1 MTTPLSD
8 WTTLRVGGAPD
19 RVVVAQS
26 RQEIIEAVR
35 AADATGEPLLI
46 LGGGSNL
53 VVADEGVTGTVVAIR
68 SRGITL
74 DDEGC
79 GGGWIEVEA
88 GEDWDG
94 LVSWSIEKN
103 LRGMEALAGI
113 PGSVGATPVQNVGAY
128 GREVASLI
136 ARVTVLDRHDGQV
149 RILPAPDCG
158 FGYRW
163 SMFKSQPNRWVI
175 LSVTF
180 QMRRGDMSEPVAY
193 AELAERLGI
202 AVGECAPSAQV
213 RQVVLDLRR
222 AKGMVLDPDDHDTW
236 SVGSFFVNPVID
248 PSADHPTIPDGAPRW
263 VQPDGR
269 VKTSAAW
276 LVEHAGFPRGF
287 RLPGSNAGVSTKHS
301 LALTNR
307 GGATAAEVVQLAHAI
322 SSGVRSTFGIDLVIE
337 PTVIH
342 PRTGHV

>member
-1 MTTPLSD
+1 M
-8 WTTLRVGGAPD
+8 GGAPD
-19 RVVVAQS
+19 RLIIAQS
-26 RQEIIEAVR
+26 RQEIIDAIR
-35 AADATGEPLLI
+35 DADARDEPLLI

-53 VVADEGVTGTVVAIR
+53 VVADEGFAGTVVAIR
-68 SRGITL
+68 SRGVTL
-74 DDEGC
+74 DDDAC

-88 GEDWDG
+88 GENWDD
-94 LVSWSIEKN
+94 LVSWSIKEN

-128 GREVASLI
+128 GREVASII
-136 ARVTVLDRHDGQV
+136 ARVSVLDRHDGQV
-149 RILPAPDCG
+149 HTLPAPDCG

-163 SMFKSQPNRWVI
+163 SLFKSQPDRWVI

-193 AELAERLGI
+193 AELADRLGI

-213 RQVVLDLRR
+213 RQAVLDLRR
-222 AKGMVLDPDDHDTW
+222 GKGMVLDPVDHDTW

-248 PSADHPTIPDGAPRW
+248 PFAGHPLIPDGAPRW
-263 VQPDGR
+263 VQADGR

-287 RLPGSNAGVSTKHS
+287 RLPDSNASVSTKHS

-307 GGATAAEVVQLAHAI
+307 GGATAAEILQLADAI
-322 SSGVRSTFGIDLVIE
+322 ATGVRTAFGIDLAVE

-342 PRTGHV
+342 PRTSHA